1 MDHAGYVLRIPAGCL
16 NELFPQQEESFGD
29 WSADGR
35 QDPFLG
41 ATRRG
46 LRIAGHLYCPF
57 LKTPWPFIAGAS
69 LLLRWRLLLG
79 VVVVAALAA
88 LVWLDYRTPGVYLLP
103 LALVVATLAAGEVQR
118 LVCIR
123 NVQPAAWGV
132 YGGTLL
138 VVAASGIPYLRHD
151 AAPDGFV
158 GPLGWTLLAL
168 MIFVGVALLIEIVRF
183 EQADLSALRAALSVF
198 AVAYAGGLLGI
209 LIHLRFVISPNWGAF
224 ALISLL
230 VIVKMGDIGAYTVGR
245 LVGRHKLA
253 PKLSPGKT
261 IEGFVG
267 GLAFSAVSALV
278 LLQVVAPMLIPNA
291 PLVPWWRVVAF
302 GLILGVAGTIGDL
315 AESLLKRA
323 AGVKDSSRW
332 MPGYGGVLDMV
343 DSLLLAAPVA
353 YLLWIAGLVG
363 PGM

>member
-1 MDHAGYVLRIPAGCL
+1 M
-16 NELFPQQEESFGD
+16 
-29 WSADGR
+29 
-35 QDPFLG
+35 
-41 ATRRG
+41 
-46 LRIAGHLYCPF
+46 
-57 LKTPWPFIAGAS
+57 
-69 LLLRWRLLLG
+69 LRWRLFLG

-88 LVWLDYRTPGVYLLP
+88 LVWLDFYSPGIFLLP

-138 VVAASGIPYLRHD
+138 VVAASGVPYLSHNP
-151 AAPDGFV
+151 APGGVV
-158 GPLGWTLLAL
+158 GPMEWTLLAV
-168 MIFVGVALLIEIVRF
+168 MIFVGVALSIEIARF
-183 EQADLSALRAALSVF
+183 EQAELSALRAALSVF
-198 AVAYAGGLLGI
+198 AVAYAGGLLGM
-209 LIHLRFVISPNWGAF
+209 LIHLRFVISDKWGAF

-261 IEGFVG
+261 IEGFLG
-267 GLAFSAVSALV
+267 GLAFSAVSALA
-278 LLQVVAPMLIPNA
+278 LLQLVAPLIVPNA
-291 PLVPWWRVVAF
+291 PLGPWWRVVAF
-302 GLILGVAGTIGDL
+302 GLILGVAGTLGDL

-332 MPGYGGVLDMV
+332 MPGYGGILDMV

-363 PGM
+363 PGMP

>member
-1 MDHAGYVLRIPAGCL
+1 MATAHQATYTVPFA
-16 NELFPQQEESFGD
+16 ES
-29 WSADGR
+29 S
-35 QDPFLG
+35 
-41 ATRRG
+41 
-46 LRIAGHLYCPF
+46 IAF
-57 LKTPWPFIAGAS
+57 REGAS
-69 LLLRWRLLLG
+69 LLLRWRLVLG

-88 LVWLDYRTPGVYLLP
+88 LVWLDYQTPGVYLLP
-103 LALVVATLAAGEVQR
+103 LALVVATLAAGEVQH

-138 VVAASGIPYLRHD
+138 VVAASGVPYLRQD
-151 AAPDGFV
+151 AAPGGV
-158 GPLGWTLLAL
+158 IGPLGWTLLAL
-168 MIFVGVALLIEIVRF
+168 MIFAGAALLIEIVRF
-183 EQADLSALRAALSVF
+183 EQADLAALRAALSIF
-198 AVAYAGGLLGI
+198 AVTYAGGLVGM
-209 LIHLRFVISPNWGAF
+209 LIHLRFVINHNWGAF

-253 PKLSPGKT
+253 PTLSPGKT
-261 IEGFVG
+261 IEGFLG

-278 LLQVVAPMLIPNA
+278 LLQLVAPQIIPNA
-291 PLVPWWRVVAF
+291 PIGPWWRVVAF

-315 AESLLKRA
+315 AESMLKRA

-353 YLLWIAGLVG
+353 YLLWIAGLVR
-363 PGM
+363 PGLP